1 MTPEEKLALMQ
12 KLTLNHV
19 VPAGTPPV
27 DNAHVAE
34 GAEQFTGATQA
45 PAQTT
50 GTAEQ
55 PQAGVVPT
63 AAPATFSAALDAA
76 QTAISPSGTAEAV
89 PADVIAFLKAHPE
102 AEAQIEKL
110 VHQG

>member
-63 AAPATFSAALDAA
+63 AAPATSTEPSA
-76 QTAISPSGTAEAV
+76 E
-89 PADVIAFLKAHPE
+89 VIEFLKTHPE